1 MPASSKPRKKK
12 GRSVVERLA
21 HARYQKAKAHAHA
34 ENMLIRLRNAL
45 PLGHEANRHKID
57 DTFGPLEEFLR
68 QQELEGESFVNEK
81 GEPLMWDEREQ
92 AYINVAEGIA
102 NMVFMFDVAAKCF
115 GWDAQPRGLE
125 KLGNKLFAGMVLFAS
140 DIAAARDAIAWMRA
154 NIAHVKPNEW
164 SEVLEE
170 ADREIEAGM
179 ERRAARRN
187 AA

>member
-57 DTFGPLEEFLR
+57 GTFGPLEEFLR

-102 NMVFMFDVAAKCF
+102 NMAYMFELAGRLW
-115 GWDAQPRGLE
+115 GWDAQPEGLK

-140 DIAAARDAIAWMRA
+140 DIEAARETIAWMREK
-154 NIAHVKPNEW
+154 IAEVKPNQW
-164 SEVLEE
+164 SEVIDLAAEEE
-170 ADREIEAGM
+170 AKGSVT
-179 ERRAARRN
+179 
-187 AA
+187 